1 MPEDAGK
8 KKYIRDFLQN
18 VESGT
23 GFIDDIRIERVIIEP
38 GSEGKGSKA
47 RSLSGRNI
55 SNITELLKDDL
66 SHTFD
71 DGYFTFRF
79 VAANVGSGKTSLLDN
94 LELLTKTQSSYEH
107 HAVVIRFQLHEIID
121 APGKFYNKLYQR
133 IITDT
138 FWQLF
143 HNQNLREEARS
154 KADEILGDFLESREL
169 SELKGIK
176 KLMPFRSKIHQYL
189 FSNLQGLEEFF
200 FFTIE
205 EVSSVDPKFTFVYL
219 IDELDALEKFTDTIQ
234 ESRLLFKEL
243 IRKAYQDFN
252 KKIRLLVY
260 VVGTSG
266 NAQTFI
272 YEDSVIESLV
282 KKNVINLS
290 SGYTDEFL
298 QIRNKIDD
306 RIQGAYKNYKNFDL
320 AWQEIKNIPLPKGTS
335 LREFCQT
342 YARAVLEIHER
353 YFQEAPE
360 QVFEGNARDL
370 VEAECN
376 KQWESYLKQKAYK
389 LSSISTTTVIK
400 KHAFDAH
407 AELLHNDR
415 PVARAFGEAKNY
427 ELLSSHLDTFSQW
440 LKDVDY
446 QPYRDDGK
454 APDLAFIIAP
464 SCPSLLQRKLKLEN
478 IQFIQTDR
486 ITNPAPSPRPN
497 LEVRSTSVPTPNP
510 PPEKILTQTTA
521 VNINKASKDEL
532 VNAFRG
538 TRLQEK
544 TINKLIE
551 FRKRRPYQNLDALI
565 AYLGTTENVKKKL
578 QKKLDKNE
586 ICF

>member
-8 KKYIRDFLQN
+8 KRYIRDFLQN

-23 GFIDDIRIERVIIEP
+23 GSIDDIRIERVIIEP
-38 GSEGKGSKA
+38 GFEGKGSKA

-55 SNITELLKDDL
+55 SNITELLEDDL

-94 LELLTKTQSSYEH
+94 LELLTKTQPSYEN
-107 HAVVIRFQLHEIID
+107 HAVVIRFQLNEIID

-133 IITDT
+133 MITDT
-138 FWQLF
+138 LWQLF
-143 HNQNLREEARS
+143 HNQNLVEEARN
-154 KADEILGDFLESREL
+154 KADEIIGDFLENTEL
-169 SELKGIK
+169 SALKGVK
-176 KLMPFRSKIHQYL
+176 KIMPFRLKINKYL
-189 FSNLQGLEEFF
+189 LRDFPGLEDLFF
-200 FFTIE
+200 NTIK
-205 EVSSVDPKFTFVYL
+205 EVSSVDSRFTFVYL
-219 IDELDALEKFTDTIQ
+219 IDELDALEKFTDAII

-260 VVGTSG
+260 LVGTSG

-306 RIQGAYKNYKNFDL
+306 RIKGAYKNYKDFNK
-320 AWQEIKNIPLPKGTS
+320 AWQEIKDIPLPKGTN

-342 YARAVLEIHER
+342 YARAILEIHER
-353 YFQEAPE
+353 YFKEKPE
-360 QVFEGNARDL
+360 QVFEGNAREL
-370 VEAECN
+370 VKAECN
-376 KQWESYLKQKAYK
+376 KQWASFLKQKAYK
-389 LSSISTTTVIK
+389 LSSVSTTTVIK
-400 KHAFDAH
+400 DRAFDAY

-440 LKDVDY
+440 LKDVDF
-446 QPYRDDGK
+446 QSRSDDK
-454 APDLAFIIAP
+454 KPPDLAFIIAP
-464 SCPSLLQRKLKLEN
+464 SCLSLLQRKLDLQK
-478 IQFIQTDR
+478 IQFIPADK
-486 ITNPAPSPRPN
+486 ITNPAPSPTPN
-497 LEVRSTSVPTPNP
+497 PEVISTSVPTPKP
-510 PPEKILTQTTA
+510 PPEKTLTQTTA
-521 VNINKASKDEL
+521 VNINKASKGGL
-532 VNAFRG
+532 VNAFKGSGVKR
-538 TRLQEK
+538 K
-544 TINKLIE
+544 TIDKLIE
-551 FRKRRPYQNLDALI
+551 LRNNQPCKNLDDLI
-565 AYLGTTENVKKKL
+565 AYLKTTENVKKKL
-578 QKKLDKNE
+578 QKKLDNNE